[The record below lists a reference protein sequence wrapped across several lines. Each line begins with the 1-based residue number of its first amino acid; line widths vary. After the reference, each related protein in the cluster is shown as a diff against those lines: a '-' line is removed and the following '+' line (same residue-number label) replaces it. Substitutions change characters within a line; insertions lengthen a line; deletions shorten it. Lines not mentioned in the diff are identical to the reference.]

1 MMMVEIGLTFTENID
16 YSVRYLRKVQS
27 AFFTDNNAH
36 WSEEFLKAGQC
47 FYKPLYILYKGFQ
60 TSSLLYTVYFYI
72 SEYTIY
78 YILTI

>member
-27 AFFTDNNAH
+27 ASFTDNNAH

-47 FYKPLYILYKGFQ
+47 FYKPLYI
-60 TSSLLYTVYFYI
+60 YTRVLKHPVCFIPYTFISQNIQYI
-72 SEYTIY
+72 IS
-78 YILTI
+78 